1 MRSTINGKFGDITMI
16 TLQPTFI
23 EVNFTSLNK
32 IAAKIRA
39 HKGLISSVQK
49 VNAGRHRIILK
60 TLPTLSLEEI
70 IMAVEEETSAFQE
83 ELIIHE
89 KEAEQAVTEPESE
102 SDRNENETA
111 SSDQL
116 LSLSLNRLKKLGKAQ
131 KIQRYT
137 KLSASELVI
146 QLAGKV
152 SLTEIQ

>member
-1 MRSTINGKFGDITMI
+1 MI
-16 TLQPTFI
+16 TLQPTSI
-23 EVNFTSLNK
+23 DVSFTSLNK

-39 HKGLISSVQK
+39 HKGLISTVQK
-49 VNAGRHRIILK
+49 ISNGKHRIVLK
-60 TLPTLSLEEI
+60 SLPTLSLEEI
-70 IMAVEEETSAFQE
+70 IAEEEQ
-83 ELIIHE
+83 IINE
-89 KEAEQAVTEPESE
+89 KAEQAVTEPE

-111 SSDQL
+111 SSNQL

-146 QLAGKV
+146 QLSGKV